1 MPEKKTTNSIHEE
14 HRARMQERVARD
26 GLTSLAAHEVLEYL
40 LYFSIPRRDTNP
52 LAHRLIQHFGGFCQV
67 LDASEEELMQVQGIG
82 PASARLL
89 HSFRDVARFY
99 QIQKHK
105 EHPVQLRNAEMCCE
119 YIRPLFNDP
128 KREEFYMI
136 AMNDD
141 YVPLKPS
148 FIENAEKRLA
158 KLDKFFPDE
167 AQAQVTVTV
176 EKSGQTVEI
185 MLRSKDLAMR
195 AEKTDERMEDALADA
210 VDLLTRRVVKY
221 RKRLGTKLTAA
232 AAEIPATEPEE
243 SMDIVREKHFALKPC
258 STEEAILQ
266 MNLLGHSFFLYH
278 STENDKIQVVYRRA
292 DGGYGVLIPEA

>member
-1 MPEKKTTNSIHEE
+1 MKVTCTG
-14 HRARMQERVARD
+14 RRV
-26 GLTSLAAHEVLEYL
+26 T
-40 LYFSIPRRDTNP
+40 
-52 LAHRLIQHFGGFCQV
+52 
-67 LDASEEELMQVQGIG
+67 
-82 PASARLL
+82 
-89 HSFRDVARFY
+89 
-99 QIQKHK
+99 
-105 EHPVQLRNAEMCCE
+105 
-119 YIRPLFNDP
+119 
-128 KREEFYMI
+128 
-136 AMNDD
+136 
-141 YVPLKPS
+141 LKPS

-266 MNLLGHSFFLYH
+266 MNLLGHSFFVFRNTDFGDAIWWASMNL
-278 STENDKIQVVYRRA
+278 TTVGADIFAVTAVGKILTVLLPTLGMMMFPIFTVYVTQIYTRNRKS
-292 DGGYGVLIPEA
+292 DS

>member
-1 MPEKKTTNSIHEE
+1 MKVTCTG
-14 HRARMQERVARD
+14 RRV
-26 GLTSLAAHEVLEYL
+26 T
-40 LYFSIPRRDTNP
+40 
-52 LAHRLIQHFGGFCQV
+52 
-67 LDASEEELMQVQGIG
+67 
-82 PASARLL
+82 
-89 HSFRDVARFY
+89 
-99 QIQKHK
+99 
-105 EHPVQLRNAEMCCE
+105 
-119 YIRPLFNDP
+119 
-128 KREEFYMI
+128 
-136 AMNDD
+136 
-141 YVPLKPS
+141 LKPS

-185 MLRSKDLAMR
+185 MLRSKD
-195 AEKTDERMEDALADA
+195 LADA

-266 MNLLGHSFFLYH
+266 MDLLGHSFFLYH

>member
-1 MPEKKTTNSIHEE
+1 MKVTCTG
-14 HRARMQERVARD
+14 RRV
-26 GLTSLAAHEVLEYL
+26 T
-40 LYFSIPRRDTNP
+40 
-52 LAHRLIQHFGGFCQV
+52 
-67 LDASEEELMQVQGIG
+67 
-82 PASARLL
+82 
-89 HSFRDVARFY
+89 
-99 QIQKHK
+99 
-105 EHPVQLRNAEMCCE
+105 
-119 YIRPLFNDP
+119 
-128 KREEFYMI
+128 
-136 AMNDD
+136 
-141 YVPLKPS
+141 LKPS

-210 VDLLTRRVVKY
+210 RRVVKY

-266 MNLLGHSFFLYH
+266 MDLLGHSFFLYH

>member
-1 MPEKKTTNSIHEE
+1 MKVTCTG
-14 HRARMQERVARD
+14 RRV
-26 GLTSLAAHEVLEYL
+26 T
-40 LYFSIPRRDTNP
+40 
-52 LAHRLIQHFGGFCQV
+52 
-67 LDASEEELMQVQGIG
+67 
-82 PASARLL
+82 
-89 HSFRDVARFY
+89 
-99 QIQKHK
+99 
-105 EHPVQLRNAEMCCE
+105 
-119 YIRPLFNDP
+119 
-128 KREEFYMI
+128 
-136 AMNDD
+136 
-141 YVPLKPS
+141 LKPS

-210 VDLLTRRVVKY
+210 VDLLTRR
-221 RKRLGTKLTAA
+221 KRLGTKLTAA

-266 MNLLGHSFFLYH
+266 MDLLGHSFFLYH

>member
-1 MPEKKTTNSIHEE
+1 MKVTCTG
-14 HRARMQERVARD
+14 RRV
-26 GLTSLAAHEVLEYL
+26 T
-40 LYFSIPRRDTNP
+40 
-52 LAHRLIQHFGGFCQV
+52 
-67 LDASEEELMQVQGIG
+67 
-82 PASARLL
+82 
-89 HSFRDVARFY
+89 
-99 QIQKHK
+99 
-105 EHPVQLRNAEMCCE
+105 
-119 YIRPLFNDP
+119 
-128 KREEFYMI
+128 
-136 AMNDD
+136 
-141 YVPLKPS
+141 LKPS

-266 MNLLGHSFFLYH
+266 MNLLGHSFFVFRNTDFGDAIWWASMNL
-278 STENDKIQVVYRRA
+278 TTVGADIFAVTAVGKILTVLLPTLGMMMFPIFTVYITN
-292 DGGYGVLIPEA
+292 LIQQSNEKKKQYYAEEEEKKAPAQGTT

>member
-1 MPEKKTTNSIHEE
+1 MKVTCTG
-14 HRARMQERVARD
+14 RRV
-26 GLTSLAAHEVLEYL
+26 T
-40 LYFSIPRRDTNP
+40 
-52 LAHRLIQHFGGFCQV
+52 
-67 LDASEEELMQVQGIG
+67 
-82 PASARLL
+82 
-89 HSFRDVARFY
+89 
-99 QIQKHK
+99 
-105 EHPVQLRNAEMCCE
+105 
-119 YIRPLFNDP
+119 
-128 KREEFYMI
+128 
-136 AMNDD
+136 
-141 YVPLKPS
+141 LKPS

-243 SMDIVREKHFALKPC
+243 SMDIVREKHFALKP
-258 STEEAILQ
+258 LQ
-266 MNLLGHSFFLYH
+266 MDLLGHSFFLYH

>member
-1 MPEKKTTNSIHEE
+1 MEVTCTG
-14 HRARMQERVARD
+14 RRV
-26 GLTSLAAHEVLEYL
+26 T
-40 LYFSIPRRDTNP
+40 
-52 LAHRLIQHFGGFCQV
+52 
-67 LDASEEELMQVQGIG
+67 
-82 PASARLL
+82 
-89 HSFRDVARFY
+89 
-99 QIQKHK
+99 
-105 EHPVQLRNAEMCCE
+105 
-119 YIRPLFNDP
+119 
-128 KREEFYMI
+128 
-136 AMNDD
+136 
-141 YVPLKPS
+141 LKPS

-195 AEKTDERMEDALADA
+195 AEKTLADA
-210 VDLLTRRVVKY
+210 VDLLPRRVVKY

-266 MNLLGHSFFLYH
+266 MDLLGHSFFLYH